1 MSPYTIPTIL
11 VIDDRETDFASKQY
25 LKSKKLARINTLH
38 PGDVDLRDL
47 LDANLVLV
55 DFQLDSWPDRDNLDW
70 LGLKPVDGL
79 ALATVLRRQVE
90 SQPGASPTAFAI
102 YTGKLREL
110 AGSLPPENRN
120 HALARI
126 NNLEWVFE
134 KGKDISGQIV
144 SLARAVEKLPKSWSI
159 SGQLPRERLA
169 ELLDIKTNSPD
180 TEQLLQDIETCL
192 PPIHELSQWSHGL
205 IIVRWLLHR
214 ILPYPCFLWDS
225 HHLAARLRLEHQT
238 VITNRHLQRKLR
250 SCEYNGILAEF
261 LGTRWWRSKVELL
274 LWQATKGKSS
284 DVKEVQKAVSRLAR
298 IRTDS
303 DSIPTHP
310 IVCIDSDYQP
320 MEKFFSSED
329 AVRVQPDDWPAYA
342 DQAWTTIELAKTNAR
357 LRALIVR
364 EDRAKLKQTSH

>member
-1 MSPYTIPTIL
+1 MSRNTIPKIL

-38 PGDVDLRDL
+38 PSDVDLRDL

-55 DFQLDSWPDRDNLDW
+55 DFQLDSWPDRDKLEW
-70 LGLKPVDGL
+70 LALKPADGL
-79 ALATVLRRQVE
+79 ALAAVLRRQVE
-90 SQPGASPTAFAI
+90 SQPNASPTAFAI

-110 AGSLPPENRN
+110 AGPLPPENRN

-134 KGKDISGQIV
+134 KGKDISGRLV

-159 SGQLPRERLA
+159 SGRLPREWLA
-169 ELLDIKTNSPD
+169 ELLNIKTSRPD
-180 TEQLLQDIETCL
+180 TEQLLQDVETCL

-225 HHLAARLRLEHQT
+225 HHLAARLRMEHRT
-238 VITNRHLQRKLR
+238 VITNKHLQQKLR
-250 SCEYNGILAEF
+250 SCKYNGILAEF

-284 DVKEVQKAVSRLAR
+284 DVKEVQKAVSRFAK
-298 IRTDS
+298 IHTDA
-303 DSIPTHP
+303 DSLPTHP
-310 IVCIDSDYQP
+310 IVCINSDYQP
-320 MEKFFSSED
+320 LEKFFSSED

-342 DQAWTTIELAKTNAR
+342 DQAWTTIELANTNDR
-357 LRALIVR
+357 LGALVVR
-364 EDRAKLKQTSH
+364 EDRAKLKKTSH